1 MNRRVP
7 ATLAA
12 LLAFVCVASPAL
24 AQQRARGLTQTEAVR
39 LSVSH
44 NPSLQAA
51 MIDVQRSEA
60 QVRAEDW
67 RFVPVLQLD
76 GGYTHSE
83 GPRLQRD
90 GGVTISSSDTFSVG
104 SQLSHTFRTGTQ
116 LSLRVEGYRS
126 SSKQQ
131 LTPGSD
137 ASVSLGPSYGTVG
150 RLTLVQPFLRGAG
163 TDFSEAALRQAR
175 LSRTSAQRAQD
186 AAASQLLRDTLTA
199 YWELWYRSRAVEIDE
214 QAVEFAE
221 KQREDAVKRA
231 QTGALAPADVLSYD
245 TRVAELQEALETAR
259 AQRRQQAVELTRLL
273 GTREF
278 GQDLYASSVLGGE
291 LQAVGG
297 SREAAV
303 QAALTQSPDLARLE
317 ADVAAAQ
324 DRVTTAGES
333 ERPRLD
339 MEAYVQSERLAYR
352 EVPPALDHVSERPAF
367 SAHVG
372 LVFELPLSGA
382 ARSADRRAAE
392 LAVDA
397 ARSRLRDKREQI
409 ESQVWSQFVQAETA
423 ERRTKLAEVT
433 VRAARQQVDAARK
446 RYESGA
452 AIFIEVQ
459 QAEDSLR
466 KSELGVER
474 ARSDLAQAILQLR
487 NLTGAL
493 LVRYA
498 HEVPRTAASQREVRS
513 ARAYAAL
520 HRPGAF

>member
-1 MNRRVP
+1 MNRRVLTAP
-7 ATLAA
+7 AAVLAI
-12 LLAFVCVASPAL
+12 VCIVSSAS
-24 AQQRARGLTQTEAVR
+24 AQESARGLTHTEAIQ

-51 MIDVQRSEA
+51 MIDIQRSEQ
-60 QVRAEDW
+60 QVQAEDW

-90 GGVTISSSDTFSVG
+90 GGVTISSSDTVSVG

-126 SSKQQ
+126 TSKQQ

-150 RLTLVQPFLRGAG
+150 RLTLAQPFLRGAG
-163 TDFSEAALRQAR
+163 TDVSEAALRQAR
-175 LSRTSAQRAQD
+175 LARTSAQRAHD

-214 QAVEFAE
+214 QAVGFAE

-231 QTGALAPADVLSYD
+231 QTGALAPADVLSYE
-245 TRVAELQEALETAR
+245 TRVAELQESLETAR

-278 GQDLYASSVLGGE
+278 GQDLYASSDLGTE
-291 LQAVGG
+291 LQSVRG
-297 SREAAV
+297 SRDAAV
-303 QAALTQSPDLARLE
+303 RAALASSPDLAQLE
-317 ADVAAAQ
+317 AEVATAA

-339 MEAYVQSERLAYR
+339 LEAYVQSERLAYR
-352 EVPPALDHVSERPAF
+352 EVPPALDHVTDRPAY

-372 LVFELPLSGA
+372 LVFELPLSGK

-392 LAVDA
+392 LAVDG
-397 ARSRLRDKREQI
+397 ARARLREKRELI
-409 ESQVWSQFVQAETA
+409 ESQVWAQFVQAETA
-423 ERRTKLAEVT
+423 ERRMKLADAT

-474 ARSDLAQAILQLR
+474 ARSDLAQAVLELR
-487 NLTGAL
+487 HLTGEL

-498 HEVPRTAASQREVRS
+498 HEVPRTAASRRR
-513 ARAYAAL
+513 ARPTYAYAAL
-520 HRPGAF
+520 HRSGAF

>member
-1 MNRRVP
+1 MNRTSAFRPVS
-7 ATLAA
+7 
-12 LLAFVCVASPAL
+12 LLAFVLVATPAL
-24 AQQRARGLTQTEAVR
+24 AQERARGLTEAEAIH

-76 GGYTHSE
+76 AGYTHSE

-90 GGVTISSSDTFSVG
+90 GGVTISSSDTISVG

-116 LSLRVEGYRS
+116 LTLRVEGDRS
-126 SSKQQ
+126 TSTQQ
-131 LTPGSD
+131 LTPGSSD
-137 ASVSLGPSYGTVG
+137 SVSLGPSYGTVG
-150 RLTLVQPFLRGAG
+150 RLTLLQPFLRGAG

-175 LSRTSAQRAQD
+175 LARTSAQRGQD

-221 KQREDAVKRA
+221 QQREDAVKRA

-245 TRVAELQEALETAR
+245 TRVAELQESLETAR
-259 AQRRQQAVELTRLL
+259 AQRRQQAIELTRLL

-278 GQDLYASSVLGGE
+278 GQDLYASSVLSAE
-291 LQAVGG
+291 LQSVVGT
-297 SREAAV
+297 RDAAV
-303 QAALTQSPDLARLE
+303 QAALERSPEIAQLE
-317 ADVAAAQ
+317 ADVAAAA

-339 MEAYVQSERLAYR
+339 LEAYVQSERLAYR
-352 EVPPALDHVSERPAF
+352 EVPPALNHVTERPAF

-372 LVFELPLSGA
+372 LVFQLPLSGQ

-392 LAVDA
+392 LAVEA
-397 ARSRLRDKREQI
+397 ARTRLRDRREQI
-409 ESQVWSQFVQAETA
+409 ESQVWTQFVQAEA
-423 ERRTKLAEVT
+423 AQRRTKLAEAT

-474 ARSDLAQAILQLR
+474 ARGDLAQAVLQLR
-487 NLTGAL
+487 NLTGEL

-498 HEVPRTAASQREVRS
+498 HEVPRAAEARRS
-513 ARAYAAL
+513 ARRPYEYVAL
-520 HRPGAF
+520 HRSGAF

>member
-1 MNRRVP
+1 MNRRAFTAP
-7 ATLAA
+7 AAV
-12 LLAFVCVASPAL
+12 LAFVCFVSSAPA
-24 AQQRARGLTQTEAVR
+24 QEQARGLTQTEAIQ
-39 LSVSH
+39 LSMSH

-51 MIDVQRSEA
+51 LIDIQRSEQ

-76 GGYTHSE
+76 AGYTHSE

-90 GGVTISSSDTFSVG
+90 GGVTISSSDTTSVG

-116 LSLRVEGYRS
+116 LTFRVEGYRS
-126 SSKQQ
+126 TSKQQ
-131 LTPGSD
+131 LDPGSND
-137 ASVSLGPSYGTVG
+137 SVTLGPSYGTMG
-150 RLTLVQPFLRGAG
+150 RLSLVQPFLRGAG

-175 LSRTSAQRAQD
+175 LARTSSQRAHD

-221 KQREDAVKRA
+221 KQREDADKRA
-231 QTGALAPADVLSYD
+231 QTGALAPADVLSYE
-245 TRVAELQEALETAR
+245 TRVAELQESLETAR

-278 GQDLYASSVLGGE
+278 GQDLYARSDLGTA
-291 LQAVGG
+291 LQSVGG
-297 SREAAV
+297 TREAAV
-303 QAALTQSPDLARLE
+303 RAALAQSPELAQLE
-317 ADVAAAQ
+317 AEVAAAA

-333 ERPRLD
+333 ERSRLD
-339 MEAYVQSERLAYR
+339 LEAYVQSERLAYR
-352 EVPPALDHVSERPAF
+352 EVPPALDHVSVRPAY

-372 LVFELPLSGA
+372 LVFELPLSGK

-397 ARSRLRDKREQI
+397 ARARLREKREQI
-409 ESQVWSQFVQAETA
+409 ESQVWAQFVQAEA
-423 ERRTKLAEVT
+423 AKRRVRLADTT
-433 VRAARQQVDAARK
+433 VRAARQQVEAARK

-474 ARSDLAQAILQLR
+474 ARSDLAQALLQLR
-487 NLTGAL
+487 HLTGEL

-498 HEVPRTAASQREVRS
+498 HEVPRAAA
-513 ARAYAAL
+513 ARRQLPPAYAYAAL
-520 HRPGAF
+520 HRPGAL